1 MTKDYT
7 DVITEVCQLLFN
19 AICSRESNLVDKV
32 QILDGEIFKLLRLI
46 GLQQSVDALELQLV
60 HQLTSTGAAF
70 CKPVLKRS
78 CSNQHHSQFN

>member
-7 DVITEVCQLLFN
+7 DVITEVCQLFFN

-46 GLQQSVDALELQLV
+46 GLQQSVDALELLKF
-60 HQLTSTGAAF
+60 STDD
-70 CKPVLKRS
+70 R
-78 CSNQHHSQFN
+78 